1 MRLDSNTLFRRD
13 ISTYCKE
20 MRMQKKKG
28 DLSEFRN
35 RRMRTSRDINRW
47 VERIIARVEWR
58 EEQSKWDL

>member
-1 MRLDSNTLFRRD
+1 
-13 ISTYCKE
+13 
-20 MRMQKKKG
+20 MQKKKG